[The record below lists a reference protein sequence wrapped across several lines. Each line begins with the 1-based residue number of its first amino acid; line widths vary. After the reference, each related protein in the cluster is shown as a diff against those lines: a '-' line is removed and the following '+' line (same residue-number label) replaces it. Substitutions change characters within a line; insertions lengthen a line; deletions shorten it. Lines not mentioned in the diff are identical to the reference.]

1 MDFLKSSSKCLV
13 AIKDLYLLQWYIVYI
28 FVSTKFTI
36 FQRLRRFRNKLIHE
50 TDKISDEEVNNE
62 LKSLEEI
69 LKKI

>member
-1 MDFLKSSSKCLV
+1 MLSSHKSLS
-13 AIKDLYLLQWYIVYI
+13 LLQWYIVYI

-36 FQRLRRFRNKLIHE
+36 FQRLRRFRNELIHG

-69 LKKI
+69 LKNIKIEI